1 MFKFAHDPPI
11 DVGAG
16 GSDTQDGMMAMTS
29 VLLAEDDP
37 FIRRVSEVSLKRAGF
52 TVRSVGDGTEALQ
65 LLEDGLVDLVIL
77 DGLMPTMDGLEACR
91 RLKANPRTAAILMRI
106 IDDTSELKS
115 LEHLGY
121 DQPTVERLTRVL
133 KLPDG
138 LILFTG
144 PTASGKTTGLYAS
157 LNQLRDGRTNIVAC
171 WILAPTTI

>member
-1 MFKFAHDPPI
+1 
-11 DVGAG
+11 
-16 GSDTQDGMMAMTS
+16 MAITS

-121 DQPTVERLTRVL
+121 DQATVERLTRVL
-133 KLPDG
+133 KLP
-138 LILFTG
+138 TG
-144 PTASGKTTGLYAS
+144 
-157 LNQLRDGRTNIVAC
+157 
-171 WILAPTTI
+171 

>member
-1 MFKFAHDPPI
+1 
-11 DVGAG
+11 
-16 GSDTQDGMMAMTS
+16 
-29 VLLAEDDP
+29 
-37 FIRRVSEVSLKRAGF
+37 
-52 TVRSVGDGTEALQ
+52 
-65 LLEDGLVDLVIL
+65 
-77 DGLMPTMDGLEACR
+77 MDGLEACR

-133 KLPDG
+133 KRPDG

-171 WILAPTTI
+171 WSLAPTTT